1 MELCDKSF
9 VLNMLSMP
17 RLGLSPEQVQKIEAV
32 IDGTPMPGRP
42 AVLSYEAAADA
53 LGLSAKNRTKTICL
67 WVRKGYLSPV
77 RTPGGKKS
85 IGVTAESV
93 AAFAASRRK
102 AG

>member
-32 IDGTPMPGRP
+32 IDGAPMPGRP
-42 AVLSYEAAADA
+42 AVMTYEDAAAA
-53 LGLSAKNRTKTICL
+53 LGLTAKNKAKTICL
-67 WVRKGYLSPV
+67 WVRKGYLDPV

-85 IGVTAESV
+85 IGVTADSV